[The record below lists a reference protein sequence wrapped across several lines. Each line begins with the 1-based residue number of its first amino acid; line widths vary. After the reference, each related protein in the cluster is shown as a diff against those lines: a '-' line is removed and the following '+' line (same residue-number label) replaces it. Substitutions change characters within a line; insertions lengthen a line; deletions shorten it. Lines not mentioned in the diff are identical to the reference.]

1 MKNRIVIMV
10 ILIML
15 TLFPYSVLA
24 WNNADAHM
32 EINSLAFESF
42 TLDKMTKD
50 PTFLN
55 ACLCG
60 SDTLGSAWDKSDGT
74 QQLIQKYSPGQNI
87 KQKPMKQWI
96 VQGGFSADEPEGPMA
111 LRHFYDP
118 TKNSGESWLTDSQFL
133 TNFLSR
139 FSSTI
144 HNPKIDAKTWALD
157 FGDRGDEGATTA
169 ERLSLSQ
176 DYSWYDAK
184 KYFIM
189 ALASDSDYNMYYGMS
204 WRGVGETMH
213 MVSDMTVPAHV
224 RNDGHAALGAYG
236 PFGLIGPKTL
246 ILGTRLAFFDPDP
259 IEFFTDDADVIKYS
273 KGSPSSGILYDKPI
287 DTLMD
292 SLAIWTNRNFVSKDT
307 IPIPGQSKMAN
318 GDPVYRSPK
327 LTGGKVDN
335 GYIWHDVDG
344 SPTRMVRMKNIYTL
358 GIWKTDEYTHEID
371 DAVKYSQNAILVPTA
386 IKASTTVLDRFL
398 PRFEAT
404 MKVTQKTSGSPTY
417 TMSGSL
423 KFNDKYNE
431 WGPMLQE
438 KLGSTKFK
446 VNNGAYVIVNGQRT
460 KISKRANGDYTEFTT
475 DFSAE
480 PGDIVSLE
488 YDFGGYIIEAT
499 PYTIPGSKTVKQG
512 PGCTC
517 DDGSTIIPQIQ
528 PMGSGDDSWWYACY
542 DKCFGKCGCDKD
554 DYGCQLDCYRKAN

>member
-1 MKNRIVIMV
+1 MRDRFIITVTI
-10 ILIML
+10 IIFA
-15 TLFPYSVLA
+15 LFPYNVLA

-32 EINSLAFESF
+32 EINNLAFESF
-42 TLDKMTKD
+42 TLDKMARD
-50 PTFLN
+50 PTFFN
-55 ACLCG
+55 TCLCG

-74 QQLIQKYSPGQNI
+74 QQLIQKFSPGQNI

-157 FGDRGDEGATTA
+157 VGDRGDEGATTA

-184 KYFIM
+184 KYFIK
-189 ALASDSDYNMYYGMS
+189 ALADENDYNMYYGMS

-213 MVSDMTVPAHV
+213 MVSDMTLPAHV

-246 ILGTRLAFFDPDP
+246 ILGTRLALFDPDP
-259 IEFFTDDADVIKYS
+259 IEFFTDDADVRKYS
-273 KGSPSSGILYDKPI
+273 GGSPTIGVSYDQPI
-287 DTLMD
+287 GTLMD
-292 SLAIWTNRNFVSKDT
+292 DLAIWTNKNFLSKDT

-318 GDPVYRSPK
+318 GDPIYKSPK

-335 GYIWHDVDG
+335 GYIWHNVG
-344 SPTRMVRMKNIYTL
+344 SSVARMVHMDNSYTW
-358 GIWKTDEYTHEID
+358 GIWKTDDYVYDID
-371 DAVKYSQNAILVPTA
+371 DAVKYSQNAILIPTA
-386 IKASTTVLDRFL
+386 IKASTTVIDRFL

-404 MKVTQKTSGSPTY
+404 MKVTQESSSSSTY
-417 TMSGSL
+417 EMSGSL

-431 WGPMLQE
+431 WAPMLQD

-446 VNNGAYVIVNGQRT
+446 VNNGAYVIVNGQRI
-460 KISKRANGDYTEFTT
+460 KISKRVNGDYTEFTT
-475 DFSAE
+475 DFNAE

-488 YDFGGYIIEAT
+488 YDFGGYVIEST
-499 PYTIPGSKTVKQG
+499 PYNIPGSKTVKNG
-512 PGCTC
+512 PGCAC
-517 DDGSTIIPQIQ
+517 DDGTHINPVIPC
-528 PMGSGDDSWWYACY
+528 MSSDCEWWNKCY
-542 DKCFGKCGCDKD
+542 DNCVKQCNCAQDDATCIAKCFSG
-554 DYGCQLDCYRKAN
+554 N